1 MLVVFFVT
9 LIDLRIYVR
18 IYKYFS
24 SFSSLL
30 LYLLFVWRIFS
41 AVVFVPLDVCVN
53 AMFHLFSVAA
63 FIIWLSFYLK
73 RCSDSECLTYIC
85 RYSNHSVLVCP
96 VQRIRL
102 CAWCHSYRT
111 QNTTLFHINNTH
123 IYRVSCR
130 VIVTVITGTRC
141 FFRCVCAFRRIFC
154 MTDVCTY
161 NNLCIRTILHMD
173 LRFIVDARMRAHIHN
188 WLLWMHKDIPTHIH
202 IHSDRATKVTV
213 FLFIRSIWFAVVR
226 NSNPII
232 MLKNKC
238 KSMTSCA
245 IIFMQM
251 IYID

>member
-154 MTDVCTY
+154 MTDV
-161 NNLCIRTILHMD
+161 
-173 LRFIVDARMRAHIHN
+173 FIYVHIIICVFVRYYT
-188 WLLWMHKDIPTHIH
+188 WICVLLWMRECERIYTIGCCEC
-202 IHSDRATKVTV
+202 TKISPHTYTYTAIEPQKWP
-213 FLFIRSIWFAVVR
+213 FSFSFAQYDLQW
-226 NSNPII
+226 S
-232 MLKNKC
+232 
-238 KSMTSCA
+238 A
-245 IIFMQM
+245 IQTR
-251 IYID
+251 